1 MVKFISRKNN
11 AHRNLNTIMSSTLR
25 IDVLSYITIQK
36 VAIISNQWDF
46 NHGCYDNTISINLS
60 IQYDTYKVKNAGK
73 LKNKQSYSAFL
84 DLLLYAILSIKI
96 VYKYAK
102 VGGRK
107 HILYVIVLVTY
118 IHIILR
124 VLISPIKSTMR
135 YVLYKCSYELY

>member
-1 MVKFISRKNN
+1 MGF
-11 AHRNLNTIMSSTLR
+11 
-25 IDVLSYITIQK
+25 
-36 VAIISNQWDF
+36 
-46 NHGCYDNTISINLS
+46 YDNTISINLS

-73 LKNKQSYSAFL
+73 LKNKQSYFAFL